1 MITCSQ
7 DYQTKYDKL
16 YEKMRNYT
24 WDMYTVE
31 QLANLEVEVY
41 NAFVNKSE
49 VMKYINKLRYSVNKV
64 VEDYHDNELK
74 ASIDELADVAS
85 NDDSSFLRL
94 YKIQEVI
101 K

>member
-7 DYQTKYDKL
+7 DYRTKYDKL

-41 NAFVNKSE
+41 NAFVNKSA
-49 VMKYINKLRYSVNKV
+49 VMKYINNLRYSVNKV
-64 VEDYHDNELK
+64 AGYYHDNELK
-74 ASIDELADVAS
+74 ASIDELANVAS

>member
-16 YEKMRNYT
+16 YEKMRSYT

-49 VMKYINKLRYSVNKV
+49 VMKHINKLRCTINKV
-64 VEDYHDNELK
+64 SEDYNDDGLK
-74 ASIDELADVAS
+74 ESLDQLENVAS

-94 YKIQEVI
+94 YKIQEVL